1 MLTQNSSV
9 NSNIHE
15 LGINSNIGNSVVIE
29 NNFSTQNV
37 HELAINSPRSS
48 LKVNTSDATISNI
61 SPNSSTLAQRGG
73 DSSVG
78 SLNVHNRWNADDYPN
93 VYDNLGNTQSHL
105 YTEYVI
111 PKEGTFDRIKLGL
124 KHLNSKVG
132 SFESKVDSIYVKYHD
147 IGKRKFFWTIWEK
160 NSGRYDSYADFKE
173 NWDPNL
179 NIFKQIA
186 KDTKHDLKSDVEDL
200 LGVNRNHRRNINR
213 GVRAEIEDLLH
224 TRGAFRRS

>member
-1 MLTQNSSV
+1 VLTQNSSV

-78 SLNVHNRWNADDYPN
+78 SLNVHNR
-93 VYDNLGNTQSHL
+93 
-105 YTEYVI
+105 
-111 PKEGTFDRIKLGL
+111 
-124 KHLNSKVG
+124 
-132 SFESKVDSIYVKYHD
+132 
-147 IGKRKFFWTIWEK
+147 
-160 NSGRYDSYADFKE
+160 
-173 NWDPNL
+173 
-179 NIFKQIA
+179 
-186 KDTKHDLKSDVEDL
+186 
-200 LGVNRNHRRNINR
+200 
-213 GVRAEIEDLLH
+213 
-224 TRGAFRRS
+224 

>member
-1 MLTQNSSV
+1 MCEPTDNTSSYSDSPPLVNYSTKPVVRQTSELFINTPQPGPSSGHHSTIHELGVNYPNTSSVLTQNSSV

-29 NNFSTQNV
+29 KNLSTQNV

-78 SLNVHNRWNADDYPN
+78 SLNVHNRWNADDYSN

-160 NSGRYDSYADFKE
+160 N
-173 NWDPNL
+173 
-179 NIFKQIA
+179 
-186 KDTKHDLKSDVEDL
+186 
-200 LGVNRNHRRNINR
+200 
-213 GVRAEIEDLLH
+213 
-224 TRGAFRRS
+224 